1 MIAAI
6 LVGWNS
12 RDYLEDSL
20 SSLTASRGVDL
31 RVIFVDNA
39 SSDDSV
45 EFIRS
50 RYPDVTI
57 IQNVENTGFCRGNN
71 IGIEAALKLGA
82 EAVFL
87 VNVDTVVEP
96 DCLRLLH
103 AELREDRLVQPLIL
117 LHPRETDELVN
128 TSGGTLHYL
137 GFSYCSDYRRP
148 SAGVNRERPML
159 IASGAAVLIPAPV
172 LRKVGAFDES
182 FFMYHEDV
190 DLTWRARLA
199 GYGIRLVPEAKV
211 WHKYEFSRNSRKMTL
226 GERNRW
232 YFLLKNFQWKTLLL
246 VLPFA
251 VLNELLICLFALKE
265 GWLGGKLG
273 SYGTLLRRM
282 PDLLR
287 SRREIQRLRRVS
299 DRELCTGMGAELQFS
314 EVKIPAVVLYNAAS
328 RAYWNLVRRML

>member
-12 RDYLEDSL
+12 RAYLEDSL
-20 SSLTASRGVDL
+20 GSLAASRGVDF
-31 RVIFVDNA
+31 RVIFVDNC
-39 SSDDSV
+39 STDDSV
-45 EFIRS
+45 EFVRR

-57 IQNVENTGFCRGNN
+57 IQNQENAGFCRGNN
-71 IGIEAALKLGA
+71 IGIAAALEMGA

-96 DCLRLLH
+96 DCLQRLQ

-117 LHPRETDELVN
+117 LHPREGEELVN

-137 GFSYCSDYRRP
+137 GFSYCSDYRSP
-148 SAGVNRERPML
+148 SHRIDGERRML
-159 IASGAAVLIPAPV
+159 IASGAAVLIPAAV
-172 LRKVGAFDES
+172 VRRVGAFDES

-199 GYGIRLVPEAKV
+199 GFEIRLVPEAKV

-232 YFLLKNFQWKTLLL
+232 YFLLKNFQGKTLLL
-246 VLPFA
+246 ILPFA
-251 VLNELLICLFALKE
+251 LLNELLILLFALKE

-273 SYGTLLRRM
+273 SYGTLLRRL

-287 SRREIQRLRRVS
+287 SRQEIQRLRRVS

-328 RAYWNLVRRML
+328 RAYWNLIRRML